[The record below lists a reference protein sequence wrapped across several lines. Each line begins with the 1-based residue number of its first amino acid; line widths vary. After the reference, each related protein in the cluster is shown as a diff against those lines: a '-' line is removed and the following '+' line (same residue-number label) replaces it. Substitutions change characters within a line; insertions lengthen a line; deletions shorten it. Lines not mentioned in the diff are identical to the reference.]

1 MDGVCTKCRSPC
13 ALCDG
18 HPDRCVS
25 CDGSGGTKYV
35 HEQKCY
41 ADCPAGTGPNSNELT
56 CFPCLEGCDLCDI
69 QNITQCLKCTA
80 PSLVHEGG
88 CVNPCPENYV
98 ADGISCRE
106 WELKDAGIIPFP
118 FLIATLIF
126 IVICLFGRMKK
137 RAFINKGKMAIKS
150 PQNTITCIIIC
161 IAPFQFLAT
170 IAQAFLSYVYK
181 TNTFCYL
188 AIAVI
193 VLIMSVNMFYAV
205 WFGWKFDSKKIP
217 DEIERKVRLFKMSRK
232 EAEKHKV
239 YKDEKF

>member
-1 MDGVCTKCRSPC
+1 
-13 ALCDG
+13 
-18 HPDRCVS
+18 
-25 CDGSGGTKYV
+25 
-35 HEQKCY
+35 
-41 ADCPAGTGPNSNELT
+41 
-56 CFPCLEGCDLCDI
+56 
-69 QNITQCLKCTA
+69 
-80 PSLVHEGG
+80 VHEGG

-137 RAFINKGKMAIKS
+137 RAFISKGKMAIKS

>member
-1 MDGVCTKCRSPC
+1 MYQATNFSCSYCKSPCKSCTGTDSNCTACFRESLIPNLFINQCIDKCPRGWVSMDGVCTKCRSPC

-18 HPDRCVS
+18 HPDKCVS
-25 CDGSGGTKYV
+25 CDGTGGTKYV
-35 HEQKCY
+35 HNQKCF

-88 CVNPCPENYV
+88 CVNPCPPNYV

-137 RAFINKGKMAIKS
+137 RAFISKGKMAIKS
-150 PQNTITCIIIC
+150 P
-161 IAPFQFLAT
+161 
-170 IAQAFLSYVYK
+170 
-181 TNTFCYL
+181 
-188 AIAVI
+188 
-193 VLIMSVNMFYAV
+193 
-205 WFGWKFDSKKIP
+205 
-217 DEIERKVRLFKMSRK
+217 
-232 EAEKHKV
+232 
-239 YKDEKF
+239 